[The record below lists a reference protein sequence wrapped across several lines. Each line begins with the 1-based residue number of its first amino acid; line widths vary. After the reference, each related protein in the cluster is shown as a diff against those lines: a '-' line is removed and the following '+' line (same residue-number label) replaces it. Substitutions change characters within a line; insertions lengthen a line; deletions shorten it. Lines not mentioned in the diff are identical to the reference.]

1 VTQTVARSPDFELPS
16 HSGCANLVSCFTILL
31 CRAAASRHRSAT
43 SFVASFASTS
53 GGYPLLAEGIF
64 LRIWRS
70 GPQAGEPKLPPAVKT
85 MIARGLA
92 EVRRDGPWVRA
103 YFTTTGFAA
112 LRELAANRRYLD
124 PVRYVHMRRELGL
137 EAEEGNTS
145 SSG

>member
-1 VTQTVARSPDFELPS
+1 MLHYSALPD
-16 HSGCANLVSCFTILL
+16 GGFTTPERDIIRREFCQHLG
-31 CRAAASRHRSAT
+31 
-43 SFVASFASTS
+43 SF
-53 GGYPLLAEGIF
+53 PLLAEGIF

-85 MIARGLA
+85 MLARGLA

-103 YFTTTGFAA
+103 YFTTTGLAA

-124 PVRYVHMRRELGL
+124 PVRYVHIRRELGL